1 MKLGNDINLSEQD
14 DVQLDP
20 DLEQNRY
27 PDLTG
32 ATSIMSK
39 YLTREVFERLTDKK
53 TSTGFTIARAV
64 NKAKSLM
71 GCHADGTDSY
81 SQIFFDPVIEEYHR
95 GFKPEDKHI
104 TDMNVESG
112 WPGTSLVSILL
123 LVKTDQGRE
132 ACDRSSDAESV

>member
-39 YLTREVFERLTDKK
+39 YLTREVFERFTDKK

-64 NKAKSLM
+64 NTGVRNKAKSLM
-71 GCHADGTDSY
+71 GCHA
-81 SQIFFDPVIEEYHR
+81 
-95 GFKPEDKHI
+95 
-104 TDMNVESG
+104 
-112 WPGTSLVSILL
+112 
-123 LVKTDQGRE
+123 
-132 ACDRSSDAESV
+132 